1 MAQQFGRPHHPHPY
15 HEVPDAAAQPLAKVA
30 KIGGAG
36 HGGQRRQ
43 FIHAP
48 GVGRVGQHSLQRTAQ
63 PGVLQGADQPERPVR
78 IAGMGPQPHG
88 QQHLTQ
94 GRQHSPR
101 ALLFAQQLLAD
112 QAEHQ
117 TQRLLRLAG
126 EQRDAERARQGIQ
139 QQRPQRS
146 LIAVLAAQKLHLI
159 AAIAPL
165 RQQPVARLGQGQGV
179 AFPPDGM
186 GLASGQQQQIARPQG
201 HVIALRRGDPDLSFH

>member
-1 MAQQFGRPHHPHPY
+1 
-15 HEVPDAAAQPLAKVA
+15 
-30 KIGGAG
+30 
-36 HGGQRRQ
+36 
-43 FIHAP
+43 
-48 GVGRVGQHSLQRTAQ
+48 
-63 PGVLQGADQPERPVR
+63 
-78 IAGMGPQPHG
+78 MGPQPHG

-117 TQRLLRLAG
+117 VQRLLRLAG

-139 QQRPQRS
+139 QQRPQRP

-165 RQQPVARLGQGQGV
+165 RQQPVARLG
-179 AFPPDGM
+179 
-186 GLASGQQQQIARPQG
+186 
-201 HVIALRRGDPDLSFH
+201 